1 MEWKLLNAH
10 IALRQRL
17 SLESAL
23 RDRMARTG
31 VVKASALTVTLTVMA
46 SLSGCGLDGSP
57 LSGEKPLADK
67 VSVTE
72 ASDSDLLNRVLDQQ
86 SDSVKT
92 RYAFRHP
99 AETLSFFGI
108 KPGMTVVETD
118 PGGGW

>member
-1 MEWKLLNAH
+1 MEITERSYC
-10 IALRQRL
+10 IATA
-17 SLESAL
+17 LETA
-23 RDRMARTG
+23 ATPPFPPG

>member
-10 IALRQRL
+10 IALLQRL
-17 SLESAL
+17 ILESAL
-23 RDRMARTG
+23 RDRMVRAG

-46 SLSGCGLDGSP
+46 SLSGCGWDGSP

-72 ASDSDLLNRVLDQQ
+72 ASDIEQLTRVLAEQ
-86 SDSVKT
+86 SDSVKA

-99 AETLSFFGI
+99 AETQFFS
-108 KPGMTVVETD
+108 VSSQE
-118 PGGGW
+118 

>member
-86 SDSVKT
+86 SDSVET